1 MNRKRLR
8 CLFLTLVM
16 LFSMAVPVSAA
27 SGSLSNFKKQ
37 VEYSGF
43 SDVPS
48 NAWYAEGVKTVCE
61 YGIMNGKSDTIFDPF
76 GNISLA
82 ELFAIAARMHN
93 TYYNNFD
100 GFTEVDPWFAVYLV
114 YADEYGIFSFDELPA
129 AVQFSLPV
137 TKEVFVQF
145 ITNALP
151 ESAYKDIN
159 HIAFGTLPGVSV
171 YPYYADEI
179 YALFNAGILTGSD
192 STGEFDSDER
202 ISRAEAATILSR
214 ILKPELRVKGAV
226 EPVEFALWIPPAY
239 VNEDGNIEMIAN
251 CGFLLD
257 IYTSKNVRGSS
268 LAWESGNKNN
278 VYVDSIKHY
287 SDERDNCWSVF
298 AKTGSTNGTAELY
311 FESPSG
317 AWCSCDV
324 EVYGGAEEIVV
335 TPSSP
340 APTQV
345 QTPSVSTT
353 AQSAPTCNYI
363 INTNTGKFHYSWCS
377 SVKRMSESNK
387 WYYTG
392 TRDNVIDMGYVPCKQ
407 CCP

>member
-8 CLFLTLVM
+8 CLFLALAM
-16 LFSMAVPVSAA
+16 LFSMAVPASAA

-82 ELFAIAARMHN
+82 ELFAIAARVHN

-114 YADEYGIFSFDELPA
+114 YADEYGIFSYDGLPDNA
-129 AVQFSLPV
+129 QYGLPV
-137 TKEVFVQF
+137 SKEVFVQF
-145 ITNALP
+145 LTNALP

-171 YPYYADEI
+171 YPYYADKI

-214 ILKPELRVKGAV
+214 VLKPELRVKGAV
-226 EPVEFALWIPPAY
+226 EPVEFVLWIPPAY
-239 VNEDGNIEMIAN
+239 VNADGNIEMMAN
-251 CGFLLD
+251 CGFSVE
-257 IYTSKNVRGSS
+257 IYTSKNVVGSS
-268 LAWESGNKNN
+268 LAWESGNRNK
-278 VYVDSIKHY
+278 VYVDSIEHY
-287 SDERDNCWSVF
+287 SDERDNCWSVL
-298 AKTGSTNGTAELY
+298 ASTGAVNGIVELY
-311 FESPSG
+311 FESTSG
-317 AWCSCDV
+317 GWCSCNV
-324 EVYGGAEEIVV
+324 EIFGGVEENAIIKPSP
-335 TPSSP
+335 TPEQAQISS
-340 APTQV
+340 T
-345 QTPSVSTT
+345 STT
-353 AQSAPTCNYI
+353 AQSVPTRDYI
-363 INTNTGKFHYSWCS
+363 INTNTGKFHYPSCS
-377 SVKRMSESNK
+377 SVRQMNESNK

-392 TRDNVIDMGYVPCKQ
+392 TRDDVIDMGYVPCKR
-407 CCP
+407 CYP